1 MKQLSLHRYL
11 VSVVIISLLFAGG
24 CTSYR
29 PESAVVEDETAPAG
43 RVLPTKASDQML
55 VQAQQALSGG
65 DSQSAIAF
73 AERGLR
79 IDRRNSEL
87 YMVLAKAYTNMD
99 DLNRAAQFAEQ
110 AVRFASPGSDV
121 EQASRDYLSFLKK
134 RR

>member
-1 MKQLSLHRYL
+1 
-11 VSVVIISLLFAGG
+11 
-24 CTSYR
+24 
-29 PESAVVEDETAPAG
+29 
-43 RVLPTKASDQML
+43 ML

-79 IDRRNSEL
+79 IDRRNPEL

-99 DLNRAAQFAEQ
+99 DINRATQFAEQ